1 MLRWAPYP
9 FIRITLSLVAG
20 ILLYFILG
28 EGLHYSMEIFAFFVA
43 AFIIAAVF
51 SLRAKA
57 AEATNMAG
65 IVGLLCF
72 VFLGFWATHLH
83 TEKNNPQHLLHLSG
97 QPAYYVGVVEDYL
110 VQKPGYQSTVLQ
122 VQQVQVNGKWQAA
135 DGKVQISLPH
145 DSEKTYELNYGDV
158 LLIKGAPQKVAPPGN
173 PNQFDY
179 RQYLANKGIYHRH
192 YLQAFQAQKIGSA
205 PPSPLLAASIHLR
218 RNLDFLLRQRIEAR
232 REYAISSALILGVK
246 DELDNSIRSA
256 YASTGTMHVL
266 AVSGLHVGL
275 IYLVLVWLFSFFAPS
290 VRQRVLQAV
299 LILGFLWTYAFLTGL
314 SPSVLRAVVM
324 FSFVTVGTAIKR
336 QTNIYNTI
344 AIAAAALLL
353 LNPYN
358 LKEVGFQLSFLAVLG
373 IVYLQPKLYGLLE
386 INNWLL
392 DKVWS
397 YFTVAIAAQLATLP
411 LGLFYF
417 HQFPVYF
424 WFANLLIVPAAMF
437 ALYTGIVALAFS
449 WVPVLSSLLFA
460 LHYGIVWGMNWFNE
474 VVQHLPYAL
483 LNGIDITALQ
493 TWLLYAFF
501 IMLLLFV
508 ALRQLRYFALATGI
522 VAVLSIK
529 EIMET
534 VQQKEQELLTIYN
547 VRGSTGI
554 ALVQGQQATLLAD
567 SALLHDESNF
577 SFNIQPH
584 LWYLGVARPQFAS
597 MGSGAIASAA
607 YTMLPDSNSLVVWQG
622 QRMLLLSHP
631 PQLTSQQPLSPNY
644 LLLRN
649 NVRVKPQVLQAYAPG
664 KVILDA
670 SNSPWYRQRLHQ
682 QLDTLGIAYYD
693 VADSGALVV
702 RLR

>member
-9 FIRITLSLVAG
+9 FIRITLSLIAG

-28 EGLHYSMEIFAFFVA
+28 EDLRYSAEVFAFFVA
-43 AFIIAAVF
+43 AFVLAAVW

-57 AEATNMAG
+57 AVATNMAG

-72 VFLGFWATHLH
+72 MALGFWATHLH
-83 TEKNNPQHLLHLSG
+83 TVRNNPQHLLHLSG
-97 QPAYYVGVVEDYL
+97 QPAYYIGVVDDYIL
-110 VQKPGYQSTVLQ
+110 QKPGYQSTVVR
-122 VQQVQVNGKWQAA
+122 VQQVQVNGEWQQAE
-135 DGKVQISLPH
+135 GYVQLSIPH
-145 DSEKTYELNYGDV
+145 DSEKAYELNYGDV
-158 LLIKGAPQKVAPPGN
+158 LLVKGAPQEVVPPGN

-192 YLQAFQAQKIGSA
+192 YLQAFQAQKIAAA
-205 PPSPLLAASIHLR
+205 PSNPLLAASMHLR
-218 RNLDFLLRQRIEAR
+218 RNLDQLLRERVEAR

-275 IYLVLVWLFSFFAPS
+275 IYVVLVWLFSFMAPT
-290 VRQRVLQAV
+290 VRQRALQAV
-299 LILGFLWTYAFLTGL
+299 LILALLWTYAFLTGL

-344 AIAAAALLL
+344 AIAAAALLM

-373 IVYLQPKLYGLLE
+373 IVYLQPKLYQLLE
-386 INNWLL
+386 VNNWLL
-392 DKVWS
+392 DKVWM
-397 YFTVAIAAQLATLP
+397 YFTVAVAAQVATLP

-424 WFANLLIVPAAMF
+424 WFANLVVVPAAMF
-437 ALYTGIVALAFS
+437 ALYTGIAALAFS
-449 WVPVLSSLLFA
+449 WVPMLSGLLFA
-460 LHYGIVWGMNWFNE
+460 LHSGIVWVMNWFNE
-474 VVQHLPYAL
+474 AVQRLPYAL
-483 LNGIDITALQ
+483 LNGIDITTLQ
-493 TWLLYAFF
+493 TWLLYALF
-501 IMLLLFV
+501 ITLILFM
-508 ALRQLRYFALATGI
+508 ALKKLRYFAVATAV
-522 VAVLSIK
+522 VAVLAVQ
-529 EIMET
+529 EVWET
-534 VQQKEQELLTIYN
+534 VQQKEQKLFTIYN
-547 VRGSTGI
+547 VRGATGM
-554 ALVQGQQATLLAD
+554 ALVQGQQATVLAD
-567 SALLHDESNF
+567 FALLQDASDYT
-577 SFNIQPH
+577 FNVQPH
-584 LWYLGVARPQFAS
+584 LWHIGVEQPQFAS
-597 MGSGAIASAA
+597 LGGGAAMEASF
-607 YTMLPDSNSLVVWQG
+607 TMLPDSNSMLVWQG

-631 PQLTSQQPLSPNY
+631 PQLTSKQPLPLDY

-649 NVRVKPQVLQAYAPG
+649 NVRLKPQDLQSYAPG
-664 KVILDA
+664 KVVLDA

>member
-9 FIRITLSLVAG
+9 FIRVTLSLIAG
-20 ILLYFILG
+20 ILLYFIFG
-28 EGLHYSMEIFAFFVA
+28 EGLRYSTEAFAFFVIL
-43 AFIIAAVF
+43 FIVAVVF
-51 SLRAKA
+51 SVRAKT
-57 AEATNMAG
+57 AEATNLAG
-65 IVGLLCF
+65 IIGLSCF
-72 VFLGFWATHLH
+72 TVLGFWATHLH

-97 QPAYYVGVVEDYL
+97 QATYYVGVVDDYL

-122 VQQVQVNGKWQAA
+122 VQQVQVNGVWQPTE
-135 DGKVQISLPH
+135 GKVQISIPH
-145 DSEKTYELNYGDV
+145 DSEKAYELSYGDV
-158 LLIKGAPQKVAPPGN
+158 LLIKGAPQRVAPPGN

-179 RQYLANKGIYHRH
+179 RQYLANKGIYYRH
-192 YLQAFQAQKIGSA
+192 YLQAFQAQKIGAA
-205 PPSPLLAASIHLR
+205 PPNPLLAASIHLR
-218 RNLDFLLRQRIEAR
+218 RNLDLLLRERIEAR

-246 DELDNSIRSA
+246 DELDNAIRSA

-275 IYLVLVWLFSFFAPS
+275 IYLVLVWVFIFFAPS
-290 VRQRVLQAV
+290 LRQRVLQAV
-299 LILGFLWTYAFLTGL
+299 LILSFLWTYAFLTGL

-373 IVYLQPKLYGLLE
+373 IVYLQPKLYALLE
-386 INNWLL
+386 INTWLL

-424 WFANLLIVPAAMF
+424 WFANLVIVPAAMF
-437 ALYTGIVALAFS
+437 ALCTGIVALAFS

-460 LHYGIVWGMNWFNE
+460 LHYWIIWVMNWFNE
-474 VVQHLPYAL
+474 IVQRLPYAL
-483 LNGIDITALQ
+483 INGIDITPLQ
-493 TWLLYAFF
+493 TWLLYTLF
-501 IMLLLFV
+501 ITLLLFL
-508 ALRQLRYFALATGI
+508 ALRKLRYFALATAV
-522 VAVLSIK
+522 VAMLSIQ
-529 EIMET
+529 EILET
-534 VQQKEQELLTIYN
+534 VQQKEQELLVIYN
-547 VRGSTGI
+547 VRGSTGV
-554 ALVQGQQATLLAD
+554 AMVQGQQATLLAD
-567 SALLHDESNF
+567 SSLLRDASNY

-584 LWYLGVARPQFAS
+584 LWHMGVAQPQFAS
-597 MGSGAIASAA
+597 LTDGVITGAAFTA
-607 YTMLPDSNSLVVWQG
+607 LPDSNSVLVWQG

-631 PQLTSQQPLSPNY
+631 PKLISQHPLPLDY
-644 LLLRN
+644 LLLRH
-649 NVRVKPQVLQAYAPG
+649 NVRLKPQDLQAYAPG
-664 KVILDA
+664 KVVLDA